1 LRITLWTTALLVA
14 AVLVA
19 AVLIGACG
27 VGGGGGGGNGDAN
40 GGAAAASCDG
50 IQALESYRY
59 RFTIK
64 LQSPAFEPTS
74 GATPA
79 PPLTAFAD
87 TLAALL
93 SDFTIDGAHV
103 APDRTQAILKFQQD
117 EVEIRAIGNRSWVSV
132 GGAFEQQESSGD
144 AALLTPDVVCRDI
157 VQEIVGSLGEVDS
170 TNETINGIE
179 TKHYELNEADLER
192 LPELLGTDPNTDL
205 PEKFQ
210 VDVWLARDG
219 RWPVRLEIGA
229 EDKDE
234 QGEALGLSV
243 SMEIR
248 DVNDPGISV
257 VEPATASGN

>member
-1 LRITLWTTALLVA
+1 LRIILRAATLLVA
-14 AVLVA
+14 AA
-19 AVLIGACG
+19 LISAC
-27 VGGGGGGGNGDAN
+27 GGGGGDSGEHI
-40 GGAAAASCDG
+40 GAAAASCDG
-50 IQALESYRY
+50 IRELQSYRY
-59 RFTIK
+59 RFAIK

-79 PPLTAFAD
+79 EPLTAFAD
-87 TLAALL
+87 TLTALL

-117 EVEIRAIGNRSWVSV
+117 EVEMRAIGDRNWVSV
-132 GGAFEQQESSGD
+132 GGTFEEQESSGD

-157 VQEIVGSLGEVDS
+157 VQAIVGSLGEVDS
-170 TNETINGIE
+170 KGETVNGIE
-179 TKHYELNEADLER
+179 TEHYELSEADLER
-192 LPELLGTDPNTDL
+192 LPELLGTNPGTDL
-205 PEKFQ
+205 PQKFQ
-210 VDVWLARDG
+210 VGVWLARDG

-234 QGEALGLSV
+234 QGETLGLSL

-248 DVNDPGISV
+248 DVNDLGISV